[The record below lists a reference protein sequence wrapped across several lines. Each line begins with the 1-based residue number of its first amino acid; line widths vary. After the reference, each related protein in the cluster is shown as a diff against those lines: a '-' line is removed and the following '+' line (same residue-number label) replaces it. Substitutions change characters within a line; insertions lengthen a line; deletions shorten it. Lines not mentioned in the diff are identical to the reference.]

1 MKKNLVK
8 LLSICQEF
16 QDKSKSR
23 LWLKDKLR
31 EAIAPLDLFIQKE
44 KAELYRTAFNLAV
57 AGTPSKVMIGAGGK
71 ASTVPGTDYSDPA
84 TCKELVQKMGTLERH
99 AGARERAVESKEQL
113 QRGREKRAIFYVC
126 SKHVSPAKDH
136 KDWQGKLY
144 VDRYWRATL
153 KSSTTTEWM
162 IPLVEKYIADH
173 DIKTIQWVM
182 GPPVWLTTRP
192 YCKHWFAPVLTSTV
206 LTREPSFYTPV
217 THGKKTKR
225 GATYE
230 YIKKNLA
237 KR

>member
-23 LWLKDKLR
+23 LWLKNNLR
-31 EAIAPLDLFIQKE
+31 EAIASLELFTQKE
-44 KAELYRTAFNLAV
+44 KADLYRTAFNLAV
-57 AGTPSKVMIGAGGK
+57 AGTPSKVMIGPGGTV
-71 ASTVPGTDYSDPA
+71 TVPGTDYSDPA
-84 TCKELVQKMGTLERH
+84 VCKELVKKMGTLERH
-99 AGARERAVESKEQL
+99 AGARERAIESKEQL
-113 QRGREKRAIFYVC
+113 NRGRAKKVIFYVC

-136 KDWQGKLY
+136 KDWQGRLY
-144 VDRYWRATL
+144 VDRYWRASL
-153 KSSTTTEWM
+153 KSTGDEWM
-162 IPLVEKYIADH
+162 IPQVEKYIADNN
-173 DIKTIQWVM
+173 IRTIQWVM

-206 LTREPSFYTPV
+206 ITREPSFYTPV

-225 GATYE
+225 GATYD

>member
-23 LWLKDKLR
+23 LWLKSKLR
-31 EAIAPLDLFIQKE
+31 EAITSLSLFNQKE
-44 KAELYRTAFNLAV
+44 KADLYRTAFDLAV
-57 AGTPSKVMIGAGGK
+57 AGTPTKILVGTSGTD
-71 ASTVPGTDYSDPA
+71 TVSGTDYSDPDV
-84 TCKELVQKMGTLERH
+84 CKELVQKMGSLERH
-99 AGARERAVESKEQL
+99 AGARERAIESKDQL
-113 QRGREKRAIFYVC
+113 DRGRAKKVIFYVC

-153 KSSTTTEWM
+153 KSTGTAWM
-162 IPLVEKYIADH
+162 IPQIEKYIADH
-173 DIKTIQWVM
+173 DIRTIQWVM

-206 LTREPSFYTPV
+206 FTREPSFYTPV

-225 GATYE
+225 GATYD